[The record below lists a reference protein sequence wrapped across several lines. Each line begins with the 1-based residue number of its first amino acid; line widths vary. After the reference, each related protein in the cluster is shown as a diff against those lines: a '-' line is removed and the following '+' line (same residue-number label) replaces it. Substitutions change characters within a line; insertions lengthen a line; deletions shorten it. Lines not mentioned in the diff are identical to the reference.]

1 MNLDK
6 YESIRTHQVALYV
19 NGNNM
24 IYFDNFGVEHVSK
37 KIKEIIGN
45 KTITNKKGK
54 SLLEY
59 TNLFF
64 PNDYEKNDTIKI
76 KYFQ

>member
-64 PNDYEKNDTIKI
+64 PNDYEKNDTIKL

>member
-1 MNLDK
+1 M
-6 YESIRTHQVALYV
+6 
-19 NGNNM
+19 NGNNT
-24 IYFDNFGVEHVSK
+24 IYFDNFGVEHIPK

-54 SLLEY
+54 SLLKY

-64 PNDYEKNDTIKI
+64 PNDYEKNDTIKLI
-76 KYFQ
+76 YFQ